1 MSERIKNIAAM
12 AIFGSIGVFVRLIPM
27 PSSVISLSRAVIGG
41 VFLLILMLI
50 LGKRLS
56 LSSIK
61 ENAILLLL
69 SGIALGFNWMLLFE
83 AYKYTSVANATLCYY
98 LAPVIM
104 VVLSPLIFKEGLTL
118 TRVLAVIL
126 SVVGMALI
134 SGAEVASVGQRGVI
148 GIILGISAA
157 CLYAMIVILNKK
169 LCGISAYERTAV
181 QLIVSAISMLPYC
194 AFTGAFSGIT
204 LNALQIA
211 IVLVLGI
218 VHTGVAYALYFGSIG
233 NLPAQ
238 TVALLGYIDPVLAL
252 VLSWTLLGEGFTLSG
267 LVGAVLILGSM
278 LFCEI
283 WEGKKQKV
291 PKK

>member
-1 MSERIKNIAAM
+1 MSDKIKNIAAM
-12 AIFGSIGVFVRLIPM
+12 TIFGSLGIFVRLIPM

-41 VFLLILMLI
+41 IFLLILMCV

-56 LSSIK
+56 LASIK
-61 ENAILLLL
+61 ENALLLLL
-69 SGIALGFNWMLLFE
+69 SGVALGFNWMLLFE

-104 VVLSPLIFKEGLTL
+104 VVLSPLIFKEKLTL
-118 TRVLAVIL
+118 IRVIAVVL
-126 SVVGMALI
+126 SVVGMAFI
-134 SGAEVASVGQRGVI
+134 SGAEVLSVGSRGVI
-148 GIILGISAA
+148 GIIFGVAAA

-169 LCGISAYERTAV
+169 LRNISAYERTAV
-181 QLIVSAISMLPYC
+181 QLIISAISMLPYC
-194 AFTGAFSGIT
+194 AFTGAFNGIT
-204 LNALQIA
+204 LNGWQIA
-211 IVLVLGI
+211 IVLVLGT

-252 VLSWTLLGEGFTLSG
+252 IVSWTLLGEGFTLSG
-267 LVGAVLILGSM
+267 LIGAVLILGSM

-283 WEGKKQKV
+283 WEGKRK
-291 PKK
+291 

>member
-1 MSERIKNIAAM
+1 MYDKLKNIISM
-12 AIFGSIGVFVRLIPM
+12 MIFGSIGLFVSFIPLQ
-27 PSSVISLSRAVIGG
+27 SSVIALWRASIGG
-41 VFLLILMLI
+41 VFLLLLMFV
-50 LGKRLS
+50 LGEKIS
-56 LSSIK
+56 FVAIK
-61 ENAILLLL
+61 ENWLILLL

-104 VVLSPLIFKEGLTL
+104 VLLSPLIFKERLTL
-118 TRVLAVIL
+118 VRGAAVLL
-126 SVVGMALI
+126 SVVGMALV
-134 SGAEVASVGQRGVI
+134 SGAEAASFGSRGMI
-148 GIILGISAA
+148 GIIFGISAA

-169 LCGISAYERTAV
+169 LRNIGAYERTAA
-181 QLIVSAISMLPYC
+181 QLIVAALSMLPYC
-194 AFTGAFSGIT
+194 ILTGAFNGVEFDPYVY
-204 LNALQIA
+204 
-211 IVLVLGI
+211 IVVCVVGI

-252 VLSWTLLGEGFTLSG
+252 VISWILLGESFTISG

-283 WEGKKQKV
+283 VEGKKASKN
-291 PKK
+291 

>member
-27 PSSVISLSRAVIGG
+27 PSSVISLSRAAIGG

-134 SGAEVASVGQRGVI
+134 SGAEVAFVGSRGVI

-204 LNALQIA
+204 LNALQMPEI
-211 IVLVLGI
+211 
-218 VHTGVAYALYFGSIG
+218 
-233 NLPAQ
+233 Q
-238 TVALLGYIDPVLAL
+238 TV
-252 VLSWTLLGEGFTLSG
+252 
-267 LVGAVLILGSM
+267 
-278 LFCEI
+278 
-283 WEGKKQKV
+283 
-291 PKK
+291 

>member
-27 PSSVISLSRAVIGG
+27 PSSVISLSRAAIGG

-194 AFTGAFSGIT
+194 AFTGAFPGIT
-204 LNALQIA
+204 LNALQVA

-238 TVALLGYIDPVLAL
+238 TIALLGYIDPVLAL

-267 LVGAVLILGSM
+267 LVGSVLILGSM

-283 WEGKKQKV
+283 WEGREQKV